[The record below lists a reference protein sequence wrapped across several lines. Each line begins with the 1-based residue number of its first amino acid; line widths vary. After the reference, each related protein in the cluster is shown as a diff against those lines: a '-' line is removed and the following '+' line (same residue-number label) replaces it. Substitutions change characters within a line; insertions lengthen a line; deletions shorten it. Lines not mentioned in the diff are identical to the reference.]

1 MLVTS
6 QLLQFWFIIQAVWP
20 NKQKLD
26 GLPVYCTTS
35 PYFLNISQKH
45 WMICEITSST
55 SSALNANRNKVL
67 RHLRLNLKRWEVR
80 GFDEL
85 PGLSCMNSDFLCLRI
100 IYLFREP
107 RSIVN
112 VAPSRERV
120 GAYRTTH
127 LIPLGMA
134 QAPGL
139 GHAGRRRIGRSSR
152 VPPPW
157 GRTPS
162 RCSASV
168 YTLQFR
174 GEDQQGY
181 TPLLFAAMLS

>member
-1 MLVTS
+1 MRIRFSTSPIMLVTS

-26 GLPVYCTTS
+26 GLPVCCTTS

-45 WMICEITSST
+45 WMICKITSST

-67 RHLRLNLKRWEVR
+67 RHLRLNLKRWELR

-85 PGLSCMNSDFLCLRI
+85 LGLSCMNSDFLYLFI
-100 IYLFREP
+100 VYLFRGS
-107 RSIVN
+107 RNIVD
-112 VAPSRERV
+112 VTLTRERV

-127 LIPLGMA
+127 LISLGMA

-162 RCSASV
+162 RCSASA
-168 YTLQFR
+168 YALQFR
-174 GEDQQGY
+174 G
-181 TPLLFAAMLS
+181 

>member
-1 MLVTS
+1 M
-6 QLLQFWFIIQAVWP
+6 
-20 NKQKLD
+20 
-26 GLPVYCTTS
+26 
-35 PYFLNISQKH
+35 
-45 WMICEITSST
+45 
-55 SSALNANRNKVL
+55 
-67 RHLRLNLKRWEVR
+67 
-80 GFDEL
+80 

-157 GRTPS
+157 GRTPL
-162 RCSASV
+162 RCSASA

-174 GEDQQGY
+174 GEDQQGLRLCFSLQCY
-181 TPLLFAAMLS
+181 HSKCCSLCQDIFSLSANKYFRRKMGASPSAQTEGGAPALLWKSVQNCGFTPLKSEGQAHMGNHKGGT